1 MWTCLIFLK
10 QVAGKAC
17 KEVFPVSGVL
27 VLSEIVT
34 IFRPHALCMH
44 YMVLVIVK
52 LLIFSGLDSLS
63 ALQVISHLKSLAEGG
78 RTVVCSIHQP
88 SSKLFQM
95 FDDVYLIKEGQC
107 LYNGPINDLTFVLGE
122 AGFQCPSFY
131 NRADFGRYR

>member
-1 MWTCLIFLK
+1 MFLK
-10 QVAGKAC
+10 QVARKAC
-17 KEVFPVSGVL
+17 REVFPISVVL

-34 IFRPHALCMH
+34 ICKRHALCMH
-44 YMVLVIVK
+44 CMVYVRVN

-95 FDDVYLIKEGQC
+95 FDDVYIIKEGQC
-107 LYNGPINDLTFVLGE
+107 LYNGPINDLTSVLGE

-131 NRADFGRYR
+131 NRADFGRYK

>member
-1 MWTCLIFLK
+1 MFLK

-27 VLSEIVT
+27 VFTERET
-34 IFRPHALCMH
+34 IFRPHSPFMH
-44 YMVLVIVK
+44 YMVFMIVK
-52 LLIFSGLDSLS
+52 LLIFSGLDILS

-107 LYNGPINDLTFVLGE
+107 LYNGPINDLTFFLGE
-122 AGFQCPSFY
+122 AGFQCPNFY
-131 NRADFGRYR
+131 NRADFGGYE

>member
-1 MWTCLIFLK
+1 M
-10 QVAGKAC
+10 
-17 KEVFPVSGVL
+17 FPVSGVL

-44 YMVLVIVK
+44 YIVFVIVN

-78 RTVVCSIHQP
+78 RTVVCSIDQP

-131 NRADFGRYR
+131 NRVDFGRYK

>member
-1 MWTCLIFLK
+1 MHHM
-10 QVAGKAC
+10 
-17 KEVFPVSGVL
+17 VF
-27 VLSEIVT
+27 
-34 IFRPHALCMH
+34 
-44 YMVLVIVK
+44 VIVN

-63 ALQVISHLKSLAEGG
+63 ALQVISHLKSLAECG

-131 NRADFGRYR
+131 NRADFGKYK

>member
-1 MWTCLIFLK
+1 MFLK
-10 QVAGKAC
+10 QVGGKAC

-27 VLSEIVT
+27 VFTERET
-34 IFRPHALCMH
+34 IFRPHSPFMH
-44 YMVLVIVK
+44 YMVFVIVK
-52 LLIFSGLDSLS
+52 LLIFSGLDILS

-88 SSKLFQM
+88 SSQLFQM

-107 LYNGPINDLTFVLGE
+107 LYNGPLSDLTYIFGE

-131 NRADFGRYR
+131 NRADFGR

>member
-1 MWTCLIFLK
+1 VDLSDVLK
-10 QVAGKAC
+10 TSSWEGMQ
-17 KEVFPVSGVL
+17 EVFPVFVVL
-27 VLSEIVT
+27 VQSEIVS
-34 IFRPHALCMH
+34 IFRPHVLCMH
-44 YMVLVIVK
+44 CMVFVVVNLF
-52 LLIFSGLDSLS
+52 IFSGLDSLS

-122 AGFQCPSFY
+122 AGFQCPTFY
-131 NRADFGRYR
+131 NRADFGRYK